1 MLGAGNVQI
10 MVRHVLPNVA
20 PLILLSA
27 TLTVA
32 GAILSEATL
41 TFLGLGDATEVSW
54 GGMLNQGFGQ
64 GAVRN

>member
-1 MLGAGNVQI
+1 MLGVGNVQI

-41 TFLGLGDATEVSW
+41 TFLGLG
-54 GGMLNQGFGQ
+54 
-64 GAVRN
+64 